1 MIKAEIVENFGV
13 LTLDN
18 AQKRNCLSAAL
29 IEELVAEME
38 KMRQARV
45 RVLILRAPA
54 GSKTWSAGH
63 DVRELPTSGKDPLT
77 YNDPL
82 RCVVREI
89 QEFPAPVIA
98 MVEGGVWGGACEMVM
113 SCDLVI
119 AAENTT
125 FAITPAKLGVPYN
138 ISGVLNFSK
147 NVSQVIVKELLFT
160 AQPIT
165 AQRAEQVGIVNHVV
179 TAEELEAFTYN
190 ISRTIAQ
197 NSPLVI
203 SVLKEELRVL
213 SQAYPLMPNTFERIQ
228 GLRRDV
234 YNSGDYHEGVNAFF
248 DRRKPVF
255 TGN

>member
-1 MIKAEIVENFGV
+1 MIKSEIIDNIGV

-18 AQKRNCLSAAL
+18 AQKRNCLSAGL
-29 IEELVAEME
+29 IEALVEGME
-38 KMRQARV
+38 QLRQQNV
-45 RVLILRAPA
+45 RAVILRAEA
-54 GSKTWSAGH
+54 GIKTWSAGH
-63 DVRELPTSGKDPLT
+63 DVRELPSNGKDPLT

-82 RCVVREI
+82 RWVVREI

-119 AAENTT
+119 AGDNAT

-147 NVSQVIVKELLFT
+147 SVSQVVVKELLFT
-160 AQPIT
+160 AQPVS
-165 AQRAEQVGIVNHVV
+165 AERAERVGMINHVV
-179 TAEELEAFTYN
+179 PLAQLEEFTFN
-190 ISRTIAQ
+190 LARQMAQ

-234 YNSGDYHEGVNAFF
+234 YNSEDYREGIQAFF
-248 DRRKPVF
+248 DRRKPNF
-255 TGN
+255 TGK